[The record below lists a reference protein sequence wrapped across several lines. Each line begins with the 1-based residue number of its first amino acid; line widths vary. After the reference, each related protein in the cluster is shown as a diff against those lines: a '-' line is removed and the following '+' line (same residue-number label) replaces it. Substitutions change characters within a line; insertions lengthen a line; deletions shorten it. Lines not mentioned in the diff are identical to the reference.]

1 MMRRSRR
8 PVALALVI
16 LQLFTACFQ
25 YVPVRADPAPGVRV
39 ALEINDT
46 GRVALAPV
54 LGPGVVRIEG
64 VLVAVE
70 ADVLVVDAMMVT
82 QLRLRPTSVDRIR
95 VRVPRSD
102 VVLTEERRMSRKR
115 TILAVGGAVVAVVS
129 FFVSKGWFGR
139 STPPDG
145 NGGTGGPDQ

>member
-1 MMRRSRR
+1 MMHRSRR
-8 PVALALVI
+8 PVALALAAV
-16 LQLFTACFQ
+16 QLMTACFQ
-25 YVPVRADPAPGVRV
+25 YVPVRTDPAPGVRV
-39 ALEINDT
+39 ALEINDE
-46 GRVALAPV
+46 GRVALAPA

-64 VLVAVE
+64 VLVATE
-70 ADVLVVDAMMVT
+70 SDVLVVDAMMVT
-82 QLRLRPTSVDRIR
+82 QLRLRPTAVDRIR
-95 VRVPRSD
+95 VRVARAH

-145 NGGTGGPDQ
+145 NGGGGRDQ